1 MSSAK
6 SLLWSLFVVGLF
18 CLGIWGSSSY
28 VSGLYDSS
36 AAIRVSVPSEEM
48 LYLLVFLFWFV
59 LFLIP
64 SWDKDL
70 DHLTGS

>member
-1 MSSAK
+1 MALAK
-6 SLLWSLFVVGLF
+6 SFLWSLFVVVLF
-18 CLGIWGSSSY
+18 CLGIWGSVSY
-28 VSGLYDSS
+28 ISELYNSS
-36 AAIRVSVPSEEM
+36 AAIRISVPSQEM

-70 DHLTGS
+70 DRLA